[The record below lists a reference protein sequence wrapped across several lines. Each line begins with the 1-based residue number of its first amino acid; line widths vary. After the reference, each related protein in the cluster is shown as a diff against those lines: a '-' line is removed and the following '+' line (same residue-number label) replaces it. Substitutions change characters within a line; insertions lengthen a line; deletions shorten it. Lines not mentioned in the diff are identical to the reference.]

1 MRNYSRADK
10 LLIEVDQALRTVHGR
25 QHSRRPNPSA
35 TSKTEGES
43 ADTLPASAR
52 RLSRRLLRVDHAGEV
67 AAQGLYQGQALTA
80 RDVQVREQMRHSAA
94 EENDHLAWCHER
106 ILELGGRR
114 SVFGPCWYLGSYALG
129 AAAGLAGDRWS
140 LGFVSE
146 TEHQVVRHL
155 EDHLRRLSA
164 GDHRSHAILAQMKVD
179 EGQHAEIATRA
190 GGQEL
195 PGAFKQAMTLV
206 SKVMTRT
213 AYWL

>member
-1 MRNYSRADK
+1 MRRYSWADK
-10 LLIEVDQALRTVHGR
+10 LLIEADQALSTVYGTQR
-25 QHSRRPNPSA
+25 ARRSNPMEIA
-35 TSKTEGES
+35 GNE
-43 ADTLPASAR
+43 ALPPSAR
-52 RLSRRLLRVDHAGEV
+52 RLSGRLLRVDHAGEV

-80 RDVQVREQMRHSAA
+80 RDAKVRQRMRHSAE

-114 SVFGPCWYLGSYALG
+114 SLFGPFWYLGSYALG

-146 TEHQVVRHL
+146 TERQVVRHL
-155 EDHLRRLSA
+155 DDHLQRLPA
-164 GDHRSHAILAQMKVD
+164 GDRRSQAILAQMKVD
-179 EGQHAEIATRA
+179 EAQHAKTATLA

-195 PGAFKQAMTLV
+195 PGAFRQAMALMST
-206 SKVMTRT
+206 VMTRT